1 MCVCRRRYRYAGKGK
16 GKREREKERG
26 GEKGRKEIDNEHGP
40 WFSVHDIYHKL
51 EPFSDVPK

>member
-1 MCVCRRRYRYAGKGK
+1 VCRRRYRYAGKGK